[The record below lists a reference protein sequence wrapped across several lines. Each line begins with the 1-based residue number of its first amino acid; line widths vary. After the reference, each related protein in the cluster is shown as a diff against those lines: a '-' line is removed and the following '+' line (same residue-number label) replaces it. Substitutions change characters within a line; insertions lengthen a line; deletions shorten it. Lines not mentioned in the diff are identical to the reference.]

1 VTDLVLLRH
10 GRTDWNAAR
19 RIQGQSDSQ
28 LDELGHA
35 QAAAV
40 APVLA
45 GLAPA
50 VLWSSDSDR
59 ARDTAA
65 YVASACGMTPTYDAR
80 LREYSFGQH
89 EGLYHHELEAA
100 DPAAYR
106 AFVSLDWDSVSGV
119 EHHAAV
125 AARMTEALTELAAL
139 VPEDGVGLAVS
150 HGAAIRTAVGA
161 LLGWPRDQALTLRGM
176 DNCGYAVLRRA
187 GRSAPWRLHAY
198 DRTVAVSTET
208 PPA

>member
-10 GRTDWNAAR
+10 GRTDWNASR

-45 GLAPA
+45 GLRPT
-50 VLWSSDSDR
+50 VLWASDSDR

-65 YVASACGMTPTYDAR
+65 YVASVCGLTPTYDAR
-80 LREYSFGQH
+80 LREYAFGPH
-89 EGLYHHELEAA
+89 EGLHHRELATT

-106 AFVSLDWDSVSGV
+106 AFVSLDWDAVPGA
-119 EHHAAV
+119 EHHADV
-125 AARMTEALTELAAL
+125 AARMTEALAELGAL
-139 VPEDGVGLAVS
+139 VPADGVALAVS

-161 LLGWPRDQALTLRGM
+161 LLGWGPEQSLTLRGM

-187 GRSAPWRLHAY
+187 DSGSPWRLQAY
-198 DRTVAVSTET
+198 NRTVPVSTGT

>member
-10 GRTDWNAAR
+10 GRTDWNASH

-45 GLAPA
+45 ALDPT

-59 ARDTAA
+59 TRDTAT
-65 YVASACGMTPTYDAR
+65 YVASACGLTPTYDAR
-80 LREYSFGQH
+80 LREYSFGPH
-89 EGLYHHELEAA
+89 EGLYRHELETA
-100 DPAAYR
+100 DPAAYH
-106 AFVSLDWDSVSGV
+106 AFVTLDWDSVPGA
-119 EHHAAV
+119 ERRDDV
-125 AARMTEALTELAAL
+125 AARMTDALTELAGL
-139 VPEDGVGLAVS
+139 LPPDGIAVAVS
-150 HGAAIRTAVGA
+150 HGAAIRTAIGA
-161 LLGWPRDQALTLRGM
+161 LLGWEADQALTLRGM

-187 GRSAPWRLHAY
+187 DPGAPWRLHAY
-198 DRTVAVSTET
+198 NRTVPVSTDT